1 MKKAYESLIE
11 NRLKAFENMPE
22 GVAIHEIVYDSLN
35 KAVDYIIID
44 VNHAYEDI
52 TGSKRE
58 EILGKKASVIYKTDK
73 VPYINIYSEV
83 ARTGKPEYFEAYFKP
98 TGKYFRVVVTSPERG
113 KFSTFFEDINKY
125 KITEK
130 KLKKSEKRY
139 RLISENMGDVVWI
152 LDIDSGKFNY
162 VSPSVY
168 PLRGYNAHE
177 VLSQSLEEVLT
188 PKSYQSIIKNV
199 PSRINAFKN
208 GDESARV
215 QTHEVNQICKDGSIV
230 PTEVVTT
237 FLTNEK
243 GEVKEVLGV
252 SRDITKRKKAE
263 MKLKEAHDHLEEKV
277 KERTK
282 ELEEAYKALS
292 ESEEKFRGIVNN
304 ANDMITLSKVE
315 ENGDIGKFIEVNDM
329 GTKLLGYS
337 KKEFLNMTPY
347 EIVHPD
353 IHVSDTEIESE
364 MSKKGYAR
372 HESVLIAKD
381 GTPIPFEVATHFFKL
396 KGKDTVLAVSRD
408 VSERKKAESA
418 LKESEEIYRKLLRES
433 FDAWAIHSEGIV
445 VAINDSAAKIAGGN
459 PEELIGKPILDF
471 VHPDYREA
479 VKKRIKRLYKEG
491 GSEPLYE
498 EKFLKLDGTVIDVE
512 VMITALTYKGK
523 PAVQIVFRDI
533 TKRKNAEKELK
544 ETIQELERS
553 NKELRSFAYITSH
566 DLQEPLRTMGNY
578 AGLLKMRYEG
588 KFDPDADEFI
598 EYIASGAQRMKDMIQ
613 GLLDYSQVGTQKRK
627 FTEFD
632 SQEALNN
639 ALINLH
645 SSIEEC
651 NAEITHDKLPAITA
665 DKNQIS
671 RVFQNFIGNALKFR
685 KEGIQPK
692 IHISAKKEKDE
703 YVFSVSDNGI
713 GLEEQ
718 YKDHIFEIFKR
729 LHSIGEYQGTGIGL
743 AIVKRIIEEHGG
755 QIWVKSEYGNGST
768 FYFTIPINP
777 ANL

>member
-73 VPYINIYSEV
+73 VPYIDIYSEV
-83 ARTGKPEYFEAYFKP
+83 ALTGKPEHFEAYFKP

-168 PLRGYNAHE
+168 QLRGYSSQE
-177 VLSQSLEEVLT
+177 VLSQSMEDVLT
-188 PKSYQSIIKNV
+188 LKSYQFIIENI
-199 PSRINAFKN
+199 PSRINAFKK

-277 KERTK
+277 KERTN
-282 ELEEAYKALS
+282 ELEKAYKALS

-315 ENGDIGKFIEVNDM
+315 ENGAIGTFIEVNNV

-337 KKEFLNMTPY
+337 KEEFLNMTPY
-347 EIVHPD
+347 DIVHQD
-353 IHVSDTEIESE
+353 TEVSDAEIASE
-364 MSKKGYAR
+364 MSKKGYTR
-372 HESVLIAKD
+372 HESILIAKD
-381 GTPIPFEVATHFFKL
+381 RTQIPFEVATHFFKL

-408 VSERKKAESA
+408 ISE
-418 LKESEEIYRKLLRES
+418 
-433 FDAWAIHSEGIV
+433 
-445 VAINDSAAKIAGGN
+445 
-459 PEELIGKPILDF
+459 
-471 VHPDYREA
+471 
-479 VKKRIKRLYKEG
+479 
-491 GSEPLYE
+491 
-498 EKFLKLDGTVIDVE
+498 
-512 VMITALTYKGK
+512 
-523 PAVQIVFRDI
+523 
-533 TKRKNAEKELK
+533 RKNAEKQLK
-544 ETIQELERS
+544 QTIQELERS

-588 KFDPDADEFI
+588 KFDQDANEFI

-613 GLLDYSQVGTQKRK
+613 GLLDYSQVGTQKGK

-632 SQEALNN
+632 SEEALNN

-651 NAEITHDKLPAITA
+651 NAEITYDKLPTITA

-685 KEGIQPK
+685 KEGVQPE
-692 IHISAKKEKDE
+692 IHISAKKEDNE
-703 YVFSVSDNGI
+703 HIFSVNDNGI

-743 AIVKRIIEEHGG
+743 AIVKRIIEEHEG
-755 QIWVKSEYGNGST
+755 QIWVKSEYGKGST
-768 FYFTIPINP
+768 FYFTIPVNP
-777 ANL
+777 ANHSKIKGF